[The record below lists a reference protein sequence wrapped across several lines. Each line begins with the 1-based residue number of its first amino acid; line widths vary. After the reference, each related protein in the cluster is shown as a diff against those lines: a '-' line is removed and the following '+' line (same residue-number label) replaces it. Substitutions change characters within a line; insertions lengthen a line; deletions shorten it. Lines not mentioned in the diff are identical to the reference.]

1 MTLLQMEKRLQALEQ
16 TVRALQLPKPQP
28 GSWWVEQA
36 GKFANDPVYDE
47 IVSRGKAYRQS
58 QRPKPQKRGR

>member
-1 MTLLQMEKRLQALEQ
+1 MTLSQMEKRLQALEQ
-16 TVRALQLPKPQP
+16 TVQALKQPKPQP

-47 IVSRGKAYRQS
+47 IVRRGKAYRQS
-58 QRPKPQKRGR
+58 QRPKPRKRGR